1 MANNMHYLKKIT
13 DKVLNAT
20 SVYKTPPSIID
31 KITKYD
37 YLIQNPTWQK
47 TTKLQ

>member
-1 MANNMHYLKKIT
+1 MHYLKIIT

-20 SVYKTPPSIID
+20 SVYKTPPGIID
-31 KITKYD
+31 KLTKYD

-47 TTKLQ
+47 ITKHQ